1 MSDIHKHSSTPE
13 FDVSPIPEAVVVATE
28 VIQGEPRSE
37 VVPPPADEQRE
48 VRAKKTA
55 VSPNMPVR
63 RSRRIFNQTHED
75 GSFTMASYSPLKK
88 KGDKAG
94 SSSRGNHE

>member
-13 FDVSPIPEAVVVATE
+13 FDVSPIPEAIVVATE

-48 VRAKKTA
+48 VL
-55 VSPNMPVR
+55 PNMPVR